1 MTNKLF
7 YFLFALTLMRLWV
20 APNVGLGVDE
30 AHYVLYGYFLDLSY
44 FDHPPLVGW
53 TEYLFISIFGS
64 NTFAAR
70 LPAIIIGIISS
81 LYLYKLLLHPKS
93 TSSSLTANVSHN
105 SKVALFGVIALNSAF
120 IFNALFLMLMPET
133 LLFALILPII
143 FTTVAIE
150 KEDKLK
156 DWLLLGFLLG
166 LAGLAKYTAF
176 LFVVAIIIYIL
187 FKKRYELFIS
197 LKIIPSI
204 AIALVMIS
212 PIIIWNI
219 QHDWI
224 SFAFQAGHVAGE
236 SHIDWEDFAASIGA
250 QVGAYSPFLFPVA
263 FYGLYQSLR
272 SKNDLLFLSGIF
284 ALVIIAFFTYASLY
298 NRALPHWTA
307 LFYLLMIPIGSAFLY
322 EKVNAWH
329 RYITYSVIFSFVVSM
344 ILYFELIFKFI
355 PLPDYQSLHRDI
367 YGFDT
372 IMKEANALL
381 QDNQAIA
388 VTNWS
393 LASRA
398 IYYNLPYKS
407 DLFLIDTRNDQ
418 FDIWQKQSPL
428 GRDLIF
434 IDTHDFKSKV
444 EKKMQCLHVS
454 SLKRIDIILNDNK
467 VNTIDYKLCTNFQ
480 GIKK

>member
-1 MTNKLF
+1 MINSISTKLTLF
-7 YFLFALTLMRLWV
+7 YFLFFLTLMRLWV

-30 AHYVLYGYFLDLSY
+30 AHYVLYGHFLDLSY

-53 TEYLFISIFGS
+53 TEFIFTSIFGM
-64 NTFAAR
+64 NEFGAR
-70 LPAIIIGIISS
+70 VPAILIGIISS
-81 LYLYKLLLHPKS
+81 LYVHKLLLH
-93 TSSSLTANVSHN
+93 VSPN
-105 SKVALFGVIALNSAF
+105 SKLALFGVIALNSAF

-143 FTTVAIE
+143 FTSIAIE

-176 LFVVAIIIYIL
+176 LFVVAIIIYII

-204 AIALVMIS
+204 LIATVMIM

-219 QHDWI
+219 EHDWI

-236 SHIDWEDFAASIGA
+236 SHIDWKNFGASIGA

-263 FYGLYQSLR
+263 FYGLYKSLR
-272 SKNDLLFLSGIF
+272 SKNDTLFLSGIF
-284 ALVIIAFFTYASLY
+284 ALVIIVFFTYASLY

-307 LFYLLMIPIGSAFLY
+307 LFYLLMIPIGSAFAY
-322 EKVNAWH
+322 QKANNWH
-329 RYITYSVIFSFVVSM
+329 RYIKYSVIFSFVISI

-367 YGFDT
+367 YGFDR
-372 IMKEANALL
+372 IMKEANTLIEE
-381 QDNQAIA
+381 NRAIGL
-388 VTNWS
+388 TNWS

-398 IYYNLPYKS
+398 IYYNMPYKS
-407 DLFLIDTRNDQ
+407 DVFLIDTRNDQ
-418 FDIWQKQSPL
+418 FDIWQRHSPL
-428 GRDLIF
+428 GKDLIF
-434 IDTHDFKSKV
+434 IDTHDFKSQV
-444 EKKMQCLHVS
+444 ETKMQCLHVKP
-454 SLKRIDIILNDNK
+454 LKSIDIILNSNK

>member
-1 MTNKLF
+1 MISKSKYNYYLF
-7 YFLFALTLMRLWV
+7 YFIFALTIFRLAV

-53 TEYLFISIFGS
+53 TEFIFTSLFGMNEFG
-64 NTFAAR
+64 AR
-70 LPAIIIGIISS
+70 VPAIIIGIIAS
-81 LYLYKLLLHPKS
+81 LSVYQLLLH
-93 TSSSLTANVSHN
+93 VSN
-105 SKVALFGVIALNSAF
+105 DSRVSLFGVIALNSAF
-120 IFNALFLMLMPET
+120 IFNALFLMLMPDT
-133 LLFALILPII
+133 LLFALIIPII
-143 FTTVAIE
+143 FTTIAIE
-150 KEDKLK
+150 KENRLK
-156 DWLLLGFLLG
+156 DWLILGVLLG

-176 LFVVAIIIYIL
+176 LFVVAIIIYLII
-187 FKKRYELFIS
+187 KKRYELFIS
-197 LKIIPSI
+197 PKIVPSI
-204 AIALVMIS
+204 IIASIMIS

-219 QHDWI
+219 QHEWI

-236 SHIDWEDFAASIGA
+236 SHIDWEDFGASIGA
-250 QVGAYSPFLFPVA
+250 QAGAYSPFLFPIA
-263 FYGLYQSLR
+263 FYGLYKSLR
-272 SKNDLLFLSGIF
+272 SKNDILFLSGIF
-284 ALVIIAFFTYASLY
+284 ALVIISFFTYASLY

-322 EKVNAWH
+322 QKANNWH
-329 RYITYSVIFSFVVSM
+329 RYIKYTVIFSFAISM
-344 ILYFELIFKFI
+344 ILYLELIFKFI

-372 IMKEANALL
+372 IMKEANALVK
-381 QDNQAIA
+381 DNQAIA

-398 IYYNLPYKS
+398 IYYNITYDS
-407 DLFLIDTRNDQ
+407 DVFLIDTRNDQ

-444 EKKMQCLHVS
+444 EKRMKCLHVRNLRS
-454 SLKRIDIILNDNK
+454 IDIILNDNK
-467 VNTIDYKLCTNFQ
+467 VNTIEYKLCTNFQ